1 MQRILAVFL
10 AIAAFLA
17 VCVYWLWQVAAGRPG
32 LEAED
37 IAWRALLAMV
47 VAYIAGRFLG
57 RLGVSVISE
66 AWQEARAR
74 RRDRE
79 LVRAMAAEE
88 SGESSGGATGEAEP
102 RPEA

>member
-17 VCVYWLWQVAAGRPG
+17 VCTYWLWQIAAGRPG
-32 LEAED
+32 LEPED
-37 IAWRALLAMV
+37 IAWRAFLAML
-47 VAYIAGRFLG
+47 VAYVVGRLLG
-57 RLGVSVISE
+57 RVGVSVIAE

-88 SGESSGGATGEAEP
+88 SGEATGGAAAEGE
-102 RPEA
+102 RRREA